1 MRFGCKVAAATQ
13 CRMDESAIGPCAA
26 ADGAL
31 RSAIGP
37 KKIQTFRI
45 VTG

>member
-1 MRFGCKVAAATQ
+1 
-13 CRMDESAIGPCAA
+13 MDESAIGPCAVT
-26 ADGAL
+26 DGAL
-31 RSAIGP
+31 GSTIGP